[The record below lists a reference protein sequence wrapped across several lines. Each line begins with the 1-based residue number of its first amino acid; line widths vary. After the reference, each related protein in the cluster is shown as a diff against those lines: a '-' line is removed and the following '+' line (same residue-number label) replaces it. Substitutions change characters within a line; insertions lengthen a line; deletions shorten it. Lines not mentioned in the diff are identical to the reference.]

1 MSTGPVSS
9 APGCLVPCK
18 FSLFSLPQSHL
29 IRFPGP
35 VEDQIANAK
44 SSAEAALKA
53 IENAQNALQVV
64 GPLEGPVCRPAN
76 GAPA

>member
-9 APGCLVPCK
+9 APGCLVPC
-18 FSLFSLPQSHL
+18 
-29 IRFPGP
+29 P